1 MSKSIV
7 DKHFETEVT
16 MSEGNNAVTAH
27 AKPAEPMHK
36 IDNTVPGQSGSA
48 EDLGGPVVKP
58 MDTDSIGKKVAARMS
73 HEGSKSL
80 KTKPSSASGNTQA
93 TIKQKPTF
101 EEVEDSE
108 EVILEAEKETETEG
122 SKKDK
127 KEYGKSNP
135 SKSEEDDKKGED
147 EDEDEDE
154 DEKSKMKK
162 EDIEINVDEDVKA
175 LLEGEEF
182 SPEFEAKAKLIFES
196 AVRNK
201 VAEVL
206 ESIDAH
212 YQARLEEE
220 VVAVADL
227 LEEKLDAQLDY
238 ATSKWIEENKL
249 SIDYGVRNELTEEFM
264 RSLKDVFVE
273 HYIDIPEDK
282 VDVITD
288 MSNALDDME
297 GKLNEAYEVNINL
310 NTKLNSYIKNGIF
323 SEVSEGLADTQ
334 KEKLASLSESVE
346 FESEKDY
353 KRKLET
359 FKESYFPRTHTQ
371 SIEDLIDSNKS
382 YENLEGPMAAYA
394 AAIARWSK

>member
-7 DKHFETEVT
+7 DKHFEQEVT

-80 KTKPSSASGNTQA
+80 KTKPSAASGDTQ
-93 TIKQKPTF
+93 TSIKQKPTF
-101 EEVEDSE
+101 EETEETD
-108 EVILEAEKETETEG
+108 EVILEAEEEDSEKESG
-122 SKKDK
+122 KDDGGK
-127 KEYGKSNP
+127 HKEYKHAKGKEEKGEK
-135 SKSEEDDKKGED
+135 KSEKEDSDKED
-147 EDEDEDE
+147 E
-154 DEKSKMKK
+154 MKK

-206 ESIDAH
+206 ENIEAH

-220 VVAVADL
+220 VVIVAEL

-249 SIDYGVRNELTEEFM
+249 AIDYGVRNELTEEFM
-264 RSLKDVFVE
+264 RGLKDVFVE

-282 VDVITD
+282 VDVLTD

-310 NTKLNSYIKNGIF
+310 HTKLSSYIKHGIF

-334 KEKLASLSESVE
+334 KEKLASLAESVE
-346 FESEKDY
+346 FESEEDY
-353 KRKLET
+353 KHKLET
-359 FKESYFPRTHTQ
+359 LKESYFPRTHTQ
-371 SIEDLIDSNKS
+371 SIEDLIESNKS
-382 YENLEGPMAAYA
+382 YDNLEGPMAAYA

>member
-7 DKHFETEVT
+7 DKHFENEVT

-27 AKPAEPMHK
+27 AKPAESMHK

-101 EEVEDSE
+101 EETEETE
-108 EVILEAEKETETEG
+108 EVISEAEYSDKEEKDSE
-122 SKKDK
+122 KKDSEK
-127 KEYGKSNP
+127 KDSEKEGKEKGEKEEKDEKEE
-135 SKSEEDDKKGED
+135 KSE
-147 EDEDEDE
+147 
-154 DEKSKMKK
+154 MKK

-359 FKESYFPRTHTQ
+359 FKESYFPRTHAQ
-371 SIEDLIDSNKS
+371 SIEDLVDSNKS